1 MANKLYRFAA
11 SIIFA
16 AREGHCYPVTK
27 WSLSDHGRSILN
39 GGGLS
44 QRQRLAQL
52 YPHVIQQQKQ
62 HQYKLGHVSGSDV
75 LFVQRTTEAGFMV
88 CR

>member
-16 AREGHCYPVTK
+16 AREGYRYPVTK
-27 WSLSDHGRSILN
+27 WSLSDHGRSIN
-39 GGGLS
+39 GALS
-44 QRQRLAQL
+44 QRQRLTQL
-52 YPHVIQQQKQ
+52 CPHVIQNQ
-62 HQYKLGHVSGSDV
+62 HKLGHVRGSDV

-88 CR
+88 CL